1 MDIYFYI
8 DKIEKYNIHQ
18 EAVVALI
25 EDSFRQDIGGFTAA
39 ICKEL
44 NKILFTKQCNPNR
57 INYKGGE

>member
-25 EDSFRQDIGGFTAA
+25 EDSFRQDIGGFMAS

-44 NKILFTKQCNPNR
+44 NKILFRKQCNPNR